1 MKIQDVDEEED
12 DRYSDTHDPYPL
24 DPMPEWDVDSYEGRE
39 YESDPDHRELFSD
52 EERYEQ
58 YRLDKR
64 KAFHS
69 KVMVFSSSSY
79 SFPSIFTEIKV
90 IGLFTCS
97 GIQGFIYIPLSGS
110 YPIKDLE
117 EIGYDNKTTREKM
130 TNLTNLCIKKLNETK
145 VISEL
150 GTKLMNDKYFIGLIG
165 IFTFHSQGKTVE
177 FVHIVRVFKRW
188 AAAWKSSITFMARE
202 SPNGPLVEY
211 QAKVVTFP
219 GDSKAPIPIL
229 CRPTPIDTHLY

>member
-1 MKIQDVDEEED
+1 MTEQQSSPPMKIQDVDEEED

-69 KVMVFSSSSY
+69 K
-79 SFPSIFTEIKV
+79 
-90 IGLFTCS
+90 
-97 GIQGFIYIPLSGS
+97 GFIYIPLSGS

-145 VISEL
+145 
-150 GTKLMNDKYFIGLIG
+150 
-165 IFTFHSQGKTVE
+165 GKTVE

-219 GDSKAPIPIL
+219 GDCKAPIPIL
-229 CRPTPIDTHLY
+229 CRPSPIDTHLY